1 MTQPYRWELMTW
13 EAVGE
18 ISNKANTLIIL
29 PIGSIEQHGPHLPVG
44 TDFLIADKV
53 AERLATELRKRDIYA
68 VKLPPIPF
76 GLSVMW
82 RAYPGTITL
91 SYETLI
97 KLICD
102 VLTSVITSGF
112 HNVLILNA
120 HSGNSDALRVAARE
134 VVEQVGKGKVAV
146 ATVWEFV
153 GDVIKSVFETPF
165 FHADEVETSVA
176 LALGIPVTKKPGR
189 SPPVFRKYSNRW
201 HSLDLTERPK
211 AYVFRSESRVMHGPG
226 AFGQPDK
233 ASRSKGEVLL
243 TELISRLA
251 NFVAD
256 FLKDEI

>member
-1 MTQPYRWELMTW
+1 MTQQHRWELMTW

-18 ISNKANTLIIL
+18 ASSKTNSLVIL

-53 AERLATELRKRDIYA
+53 AEHLTTELRKRNIYA

-97 KLICD
+97 KLICE

-134 VVEQVGKGKVAV
+134 AVEQVGKGKVAV
-146 ATVWEFV
+146 VTVWEFV

-176 LALGIPVTKKPGR
+176 LALGVPVAKKPDR
-189 SPPVFRKYSNRW
+189 SPPVFRRYDRW

-211 AYVFRSESRVMHGPG
+211 AYVFRSESRAMHGPG

-233 ASRSKGEVLL
+233 ASRSKGEFLL

-251 NFVAD
+251 DFVAD
-256 FLKDEI
+256 FLKDEV